1 MKCMFCVSCSI
12 YLFCPCC
19 VFRTSSL
26 LPTLTM
32 FCPGLTPDPACLTK
46 WSMLSSGGGGR
57 SRSRG
62 SLCSTAMSCSVK
74 RNKNS
79 RARLWHSHWFK
90 VFLSFIC
97 GWFLI
102 WSETLV
108 ITFKRFAEVS
118 VNVGNS
124 YFVWR
129 PQKITGTGALFPGHH
144 IRFFFFLRG
153 QQLVVLIVNL
163 EKRINS

>member
-1 MKCMFCVSCSI
+1 MFCVLFI

-32 FCPGLTPDPACLTK
+32 FCPGLTPGPACLTK
-46 WSMLSSGGGGR
+46 WSTLSSGGGGR

-118 VNVGNS
+118 VNVGHS

-129 PQKITGTGALFPGHH
+129 PQKNYWNWSSISRSSHQV
-144 IRFFFFLRG
+144 FFFFLRG